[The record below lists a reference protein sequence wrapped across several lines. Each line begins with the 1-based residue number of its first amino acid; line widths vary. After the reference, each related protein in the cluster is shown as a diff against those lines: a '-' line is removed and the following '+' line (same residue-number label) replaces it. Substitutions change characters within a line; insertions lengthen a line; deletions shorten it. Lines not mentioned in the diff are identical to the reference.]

1 MNAILVTSS
10 LKAWL
15 PAVFQFRRSVGYVVF
30 LVVIIL
36 LDYFFPVR
44 GVSTSSHSLG
54 FLLSFFPSV
63 GARED

>member
-1 MNAILVTSS
+1 MSIILVTSS
-10 LKAWL
+10 LKAWF
-15 PAVFQFRRSVGYVVF
+15 PAVFQFRRSVGYVVY

-54 FLLSFFPSV
+54 FLLLSFPSV
-63 GARED
+63 GSRED